1 MSKDLRPKLQKK
13 EKFSHLS
20 EKRVSGK
27 CIYDGSFLKMHSDV
41 VISSDGFRTCRDYA
55 VHPGAVAI
63 LPFLDDSTL
72 LLERQWRY
80 PLNRSFLEF
89 PAGKIDKGE
98 LPIITAQRE
107 LLEETG
113 FVADE
118 WAFLGEFHPVSSY
131 STEVIFLFM
140 ARFLSEKQT
149 PNTDDGECIDLLE
162 LSINDFVSLI
172 ENNTIS
178 DAKTIS
184 MGFWLL
190 RCING
195 EYSPKWQKAQI
206 YE

>member
-1 MSKDLRPKLQKK
+1 MSKDLRPKKLHN
-13 EKFSHLS
+13 ENFSHLS
-20 EKRVSGK
+20 ETRVSGE
-27 CIYDGSFLKMHSDV
+27 CIHNGSFLKMYSDV
-41 VISSDGFRTCRDYA
+41 VVSSDGFKTFRDYA

-89 PAGKIDKGE
+89 PAGKIDQGE

-113 FVADE
+113 FVAGE
-118 WAFLGEFHPVSSY
+118 WAYLGEFHPVSSY

-140 ARFLSEKQT
+140 ARLLSEKQL
-149 PNTDDGECIDLLE
+149 PNTDDGECIDLLR
-162 LSINDFVSLI
+162 LSVEDFFNLI
-172 ENNTIS
+172 ENNSIS
-178 DAKTIS
+178 DAKTVS

-190 RCING
+190 RYLSG
-195 EYSPKWQKAQI
+195 EYSPKWQKVEV